1 MKDDQ
6 KNRLIYALRI
16 ISGLQDVEMHE
27 DQWQALTGNM
37 IPVIRSTDNYA
48 KLIDSLV
55 NLTSKDYEFD
65 LIEGR
70 FRVNNYGESW
80 KELNKSAI
88 KEIAIGVI
96 ADAIVKK

>member
-16 ISGLQDVEMHE
+16 ISGLQDIEMHE
-27 DQWQALTGNM
+27 DQWQTLTSGNTTQYAH
-37 IPVIRSTDNYA
+37 IA
-48 KLIDSLV
+48 KLLV

-96 ADAIVKK
+96 ADAIVKN

>member
-1 MKDDQ
+1 MEDDQ

-27 DQWQALTGNM
+27 DQWQALTGHGDYITN
-37 IPVIRSTDNYA
+37 NYA
-48 KLIDSLV
+48 KLIESLV